1 MTAAGVPCVP
11 GYHGPNQDP
20 AFLAA
25 EAQAMGFPVLIK
37 AVKGGGGKGMR
48 IATSA
53 SEFPAMLESA
63 RSESRSAFGDDAV
76 LVERYIA
83 TPRHIEVQVFAD
95 GFGNCVALG
104 ERDCSVQRRHQKIIE
119 ESPAPL
125 LDAGVR
131 RDLWAKARAAA
142 LAVGYRGAGTVEFI
156 VDTASGAFFFMEMN
170 TRLQVEH
177 PVTEMVA
184 GVDLVHWQVLVASGQ
199 PLPLTQAQ
207 IEARLSGHAFEAR
220 IYAENPAAGFVPDS
234 GRLLHLQTPTAT
246 PTVRIDGGFRE
257 GDELT
262 TFYDPMIAKLIVK
275 GETREAALAKLRLA
289 LAAYQV
295 AGPSTNIEFLKTL
308 AAHPAF
314 VAGHVETGFIEKHG
328 AELFAARPT
337 PAEVY
342 SQAAL
347 AVVLLSE
354 RSVPRPA
361 SSPPASDPFAALGS
375 GVVGFAAGQHRRCV
389 LLREDSSSSS
399 STGNSPS
406 KPLTVAVE
414 LEQCGRDL
422 YNIAVGDSTFAAV
435 RAVQAETA
443 TPGKLKLLGY
453 YAHMRAESTV
463 VQDGDRLFVFQDGR
477 QFRLGLAPPAWL
489 EKLQGGGQDGGDP
502 ATARSVV
509 APMPCRVLKV
519 HVHEGDVVARGQALA
534 VIESMKMETVIRS
547 PRDGVIAKVV
557 HGQGVSVHTL
567 TLTHTHTGQH

>member
-11 GYHGPNQDP
+11 GYHGPNQDA

-199 PLPLTQAQ
+199 PLPLTQA
-207 IEARLSGHAFEAR
+207 EVEGRLGGHAFEAR

-234 GRLLHLQTPTAT
+234 GRLLHLQTPAAT
-246 PTVRIDGGFRE
+246 PTVRIDGGFRQ

-289 LAAYQV
+289 LAAYEV
-295 AGPSTNIEFLKTL
+295 AGPSTNIEFLKAL

-314 VAGHVETGFIEKHG
+314 VAGRVETGFIEKHG
-328 AELFAARPT
+328 AELFATRPT

-347 AVVLLSE
+347 ALVLLSE
-354 RSVPRPA
+354 RSVR
-361 SSPPASDPFAALGS
+361 PPASDPFAALGS
-375 GVVGFAAGQHRRCV
+375 GVVGFAAGQHKRCV
-389 LLREDSSSSS
+389 LLREDSSS
-399 STGNSPS
+399 TGNSPP
-406 KPLTVAVE
+406 KPLTIAVE

-435 RAVQAETA
+435 RAVQVQAETA

-489 EKLQGGGQDGGDP
+489 ERLQGGPDGGGDP
-502 ATARSVV
+502 AAARSVV
-509 APMPCRVLKV
+509 APMPCRVLRV
-519 HVHEGDVVARGQALA
+519 HVREGDVVARDQALA

-557 HGQGVSVHTL
+557 HGQGVSVHTPTL
-567 TLTHTHTGQH
+567 TLTHTQDSTDAVAL